1 MAKTKK
7 IGGLGKGLG
16 ALIPNSLDIEDS
28 RFAEAGK
35 QEVLLE
41 RIRGNPYQPRSTFD
55 QEKLREL
62 TESIREHGVIQ
73 PVLLRSMGDTYQL
86 VAGERRFRAAK
97 DAGLDRIPAL
107 IREMTESEMMEI
119 SLIENIQRQD
129 LDPVEEARAYLRL
142 SEEFGLTQEQIAKR
156 VAKSRSYIA
165 NTIRLLHLPNPILRY
180 LVEGKLTAGHLR
192 PLLALNEE
200 NALLLANRFI
210 EKEASVRDAEQWTR
224 QQLEAEKL
232 PQQEKEEEPSVSTR
246 VRRQRKALSSALME
260 IQRVLREAVN
270 TKVEIIQN
278 ERGGKI
284 IIDYYTTDD
293 IERILELIAGER
305 QLN

>member
-1 MAKTKK
+1 MAKMKK
-7 IGGLGKGLG
+7 IGGLGRGLG
-16 ALIPNSLDIEDS
+16 ALIPNSLDAEDS
-28 RFAEAGK
+28 SFTEAGK

-41 RIRGNPYQPRSTFD
+41 RIEGNPYQPRSTFD

-86 VAGERRFRAAK
+86 VAGERRLRAAK
-97 DAGLDRIPAL
+97 EAGLERIPAL

-129 LDPVEEARAYLRL
+129 LDPVEEARAYQRL
-142 SEEFGLTQEQIAKR
+142 SEEFRLTQEQIAKR

-165 NTIRLLHLPNPILRY
+165 NTIRLLHLPALVLQY
-180 LVEGKLTAGHLR
+180 LVDGKLTAGHLR

-200 NALLLANRFI
+200 NALLLAKRLV
-210 EKEASVRDAEQWTR
+210 EEDASVRDAEQWTR
-224 QQLEAEKL
+224 LLLEAEKS
-232 PQQEKEEEPSVSTR
+232 PPPEEEAEPSVSAR
-246 VRRQRKALSSALME
+246 VRRQSKALSPELSE
-260 IQRVLREAVN
+260 IQRLLREAVN

-278 ERGGKI
+278 EKGGRI
-284 IIDYYTTDD
+284 VIDYYTTDD
-293 IERILELIAGER
+293 LERILELIAGER
-305 QLN
+305 QLS